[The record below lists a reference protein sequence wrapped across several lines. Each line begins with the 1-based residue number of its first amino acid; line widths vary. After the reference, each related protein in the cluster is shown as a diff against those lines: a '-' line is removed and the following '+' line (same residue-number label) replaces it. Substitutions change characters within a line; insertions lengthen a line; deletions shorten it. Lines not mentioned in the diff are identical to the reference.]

1 MAVTEFNLQQKAIA
15 NKPYIETYGIDLLNK
30 ISRSLHKV
38 NFDKLSGDN
47 LGNLKRRLGVSYIKD
62 FILANKR
69 YPTEYEARSLAH
81 EFSPGRLK
89 MIEVQKNLLK
99 DLKSGPVK
107 VTAESLAKKYK
118 ISDLNIFSNVS
129 LNRFTG

>member
-1 MAVTEFNLQQKAIA
+1 MAITEFNLQQKAIA

-47 LGNLKRRLGVSYIKD
+47 LGNFKKEDYVSYIKD

-81 EFSPGRLK
+81 EFSPGSF
-89 MIEVQKNLLK
+89 KN
-99 DLKSGPVK
+99 
-107 VTAESLAKKYK
+107 A
-118 ISDLNIFSNVS
+118 
-129 LNRFTG
+129 